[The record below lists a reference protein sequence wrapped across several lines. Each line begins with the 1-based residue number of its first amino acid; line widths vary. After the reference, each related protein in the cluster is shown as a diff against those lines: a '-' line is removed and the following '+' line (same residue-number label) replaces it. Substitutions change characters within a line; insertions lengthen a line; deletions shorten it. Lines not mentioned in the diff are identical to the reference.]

1 MANMHSLTTRSKV
14 KMWHS
19 DETLQYVVIASVNQI
34 HDSHTTWQTYVVA
47 IYTRQ
52 HTSIFNTQLPVV
64 VDLTL

>member
-1 MANMHSLTTRSKV
+1 
-14 KMWHS
+14 MWHS